1 MIKNFA
7 FEVLSSSSHAL
18 ISLMNTLNRYRVKK
32 VPMCGFTKSIRKW
45 LKCVFLCILLNFAHF
60 CHGFYFRRSALFSF
74 QNDSY
79 WKIYSVLQDQSIYL
93 TLKILK
99 AIYSPTNIDFE
110 LQVSVVLKIFVVEKW
125 PNLCKFS
132 HSVEYL
138 STFLDI

>member
-1 MIKNFA
+1 MLSWSSYA
-7 FEVLSSSSHAL
+7 FKFL
-18 ISLMNTLNRYRVKK
+18 I
-32 VPMCGFTKSIRKW
+32 KSINSYKINTRLMYGPTKPIRRW
-45 LKCVFLCILLNFAHF
+45 LNCVFSYISINFAHF

-99 AIYSPTNIDFE
+99 AIYWPNNIDFE